1 MVGVLEKKGVTIRYI
16 DEVKHM
22 YKGVVATITSPV
34 GETTYFSIIVGLH
47 QGSVLSPYVCD
58 FKKASFHPLMEQQW
72 MLISLSLH
80 RQYSLFLFFSVQV
93 MSPACLESLNRIG
106 RKIKMDSGAPSMA

>member
-58 FKKASFHPLMEQQW
+58 LILGSPLQ
-72 MLISLSLH
+72 
-80 RQYSLFLFFSVQV
+80 
-93 MSPACLESLNRIG
+93 
-106 RKIKMDSGAPSMA
+106 